1 MTAHTVVSQKEWL
14 MAREK
19 LLIKEKEFTH
29 LRDQLSKQRRALPWV
44 QIDKDYSFEGSN
56 GTQSLADL
64 FQDKSQLIIYHF
76 MLGPNWEEGCPSC
89 SFWADNFNGIDTH
102 LAHRDISFLAISRA
116 SYKNIVAYKE
126 RMGWDFNWVS
136 SLNSDFNYDFDV
148 SFLLEE
154 NKEITYNYRR
164 QPYFM
169 DELPGISVFFKN
181 EAEEIFHT
189 YSTYSRGLDIL
200 NGAYNYI
207 DLSPKGRDENGE
219 GMKWLRRHDQYED

>member
-1 MTAHTVVSQKEWL
+1 MTAQTIVSRKEWL
-14 MAREK
+14 IAREK
-19 LLIKEKEFTH
+19 LLTQEKEFTR

-76 MLGPNWEEGCPSC
+76 MLGPDWEEGCPSC
-89 SFWADNFNGIDTH
+89 SFWADNFNGIDIH
-102 LAHRDISFLAISRA
+102 LAHRDISFLAVSRA
-116 SYKNIVAYKE
+116 SYKNIAAYKK
-126 RMGWDFNWVS
+126 RMGWGFNWVS

-154 NKEITYNYRR
+154 DKKITYNYRQ

-181 EAEEIFHT
+181 DLGEIFHT
-189 YSTYSRGLDIL
+189 YSTYSRGLDLL

-207 DLSPKGRDENGE
+207 DLSPKGRNESGE